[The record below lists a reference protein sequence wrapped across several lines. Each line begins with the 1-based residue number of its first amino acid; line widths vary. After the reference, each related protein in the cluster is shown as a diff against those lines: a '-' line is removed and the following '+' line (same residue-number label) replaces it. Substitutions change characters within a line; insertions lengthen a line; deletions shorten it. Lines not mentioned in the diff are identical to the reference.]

1 MPRTFKLLALMILL
15 GAVSAKAQDNSGSI
29 KDALPPGINLN
40 DAKLVEIR
48 DEAGSVVL
56 TGTFSNSKADLR
68 SATGALKAKGLAE
81 IEIEKDGVATKQEI
95 EVEVTNLLALTT
107 FKLFVD
113 GKEVAKFTTN
123 KSGRRELKYTRKD
136 P

>member
-1 MPRTFKLLALMILL
+1 MPRTFKLLAVMILL
-15 GAVSAKAQDNSGSI
+15 GAVSAKAQDNSRRI
-29 KDALPPGINLN
+29 KDALRPGINLN
-40 DAKLVEIR
+40 EAKLVEIR

-56 TGTFSNSKADLR
+56 TGTFSHFKADLR
-68 SATGALKAKGLAE
+68 SATGLLKAKGLAE
-81 IEIEKDGVATKQEI
+81 IEIEKDGAAAKQEI
-95 EVEVTNLLALTT
+95 EVEVANLLPMTT
-107 FKLFVD
+107 FRLFVD

>member
-1 MPRTFKLLALMILL
+1 MPRTFKLLVAMLVL
-15 GAVSAKAQDNSGSI
+15 GAVSLKAQDNSRRI

-40 DAKLVEIR
+40 TAMLVEIR
-48 DEAGSVVL
+48 DDAGNVVL
-56 TGTFSNSKADLR
+56 TGTLANFKADLR
-68 SATGALKAKGLAE
+68 SVTGASKAKGLAE
-81 IEIEKDGVATKQEI
+81 IEIEKDGASTKQEI
-95 EVEVTNLLALTT
+95 EVEVTNLLALTP
-107 FKLFVD
+107 FRLFVD